1 MMYDKKILGRA
12 RNLFK
17 NPNITEAQMFR
28 LASSMNEYID
38 FVEVVKTVGADDNML
53 KIERMLSQNISNF
66 CDEIEKEPVRRLS
79 LR

>member
-1 MMYDKKILGRA
+1 MMYDKKILNWV
-12 RNLFK
+12 RNILK
-17 NPNITEAQMFR
+17 SSNITEAQMFR

-38 FVEVVKTVGADDNML
+38 FVETIKTVGAGDNML
-53 KIERMLSQNISNF
+53 KIERVLSQNISNF

>member
-1 MMYDKKILGRA
+1 MTYDKKTLGRA
-12 RNLFK
+12 RNILK
-17 NPNITEAQMFR
+17 SSNITEVQMFR
-28 LASSMNEYID
+28 LANSMNQYID